1 LPCHQQR
8 VENATAHT
16 HHKVESEGNK
26 CITCHMPM
34 TEFARMRRSDHSML
48 PPTPS
53 ATLAYES
60 PNACNICHIDED
72 AAWADKW
79 VREWH
84 KRDYQKPVL
93 HRTNLIQ
100 SARDQDWKKLPEMLD
115 YLQVAEHDEVV
126 TTSLIRLLAACE
138 DTSKWPAIRKTIKD
152 PSPLV
157 RAAAATSM
165 SNYLTPEN
173 IAVLLTATRDDSRL
187 VRMRAA
193 DTLAALPPEMVN
205 EKDRQALDNAT
216 TELEASYR
224 ARPDDAM
231 SYYNLAS
238 LYMDRGNLQ
247 KAVELFE
254 TAIKMRPDNI
264 LPLVN
269 VSIAY
274 ARLGDTLKAEA
285 KLKLALAIDPG
296 SAEANFN
303 MGLLKA
309 EQNDY
314 AGAEKHL
321 RTALKT
327 DPNFPE
333 AAYNLAILLSKDNLN
348 EAIRLCRTAH
358 ELRPRDPKYA
368 YTLAFYLRQKG
379 KLDEA
384 IEILQKLIQQQP
396 EFRDANL
403 LLRALYEQQK
413 TP

>member
-1 LPCHQQR
+1 
-8 VENATAHT
+8 
-16 HHKVESEGNK
+16 
-26 CITCHMPM
+26 
-34 TEFARMRRSDHSML
+34 
-48 PPTPS
+48 
-53 ATLAYES
+53 
-60 PNACNICHIDED
+60 
-72 AAWADKW
+72 
-79 VREWH
+79 
-84 KRDYQKPVL
+84 
-93 HRTNLIQ
+93 
-100 SARDQDWKKLPEMLD
+100 
-115 YLQVAEHDEVV
+115 
-126 TTSLIRLLAACE
+126 
-138 DTSKWPAIRKTIKD
+138 
-152 PSPLV
+152 
-157 RAAAATSM
+157 
-165 SNYLTPEN
+165 
-173 IAVLLTATRDDSRL
+173 
-187 VRMRAA
+187 MRAA

-205 EKDRQALDNAT
+205 EKDRQALDNST
-216 TELEASYR
+216 TELEASFR

-247 KAVELFE
+247 KAVDLFE

-274 ARLGDTLKAEA
+274 ARLGNTVKAEA
-285 KLKLALAIDPG
+285 KLKRALAVDPG

-309 EQNDY
+309 EQDDY

-327 DPNFPE
+327 DSDFPE
-333 AAYNLAILLSKDNLN
+333 AAYNLAILFSKENLD
-348 EAIRLCRTAH
+348 EAVRFCRKAYN
-358 ELRPRDPKYA
+358 LRPRDAKYA
-368 YTLAFYLRQKG
+368 YTLAFYLGEKG
-379 KLDEA
+379 ELDEA